1 MPLPRTRLTLV
12 FADETEETLE
22 TKLYRC
28 TADEIAF
35 ERHYGF
41 TYASTLPYGA
51 YSALQAIGG
60 QVADLDPESRKQL
73 AAQSD
78 EHVVFFAWRCWARA
92 HSDPTPFD
100 AFLETLG
107 NLDVDFAVADAVDP
121 TTVPVPS
128 GG

>member
-1 MPLPRTRLTLV
+1 MPLTKTRLTFI
-12 FADETEETLE
+12 FADESEEVIE

-41 TYASTLPYGA
+41 TYGSTLPYGA
-51 YSALQAIGG
+51 YAALRTAGSVQ
-60 QVADLDPESRKQL
+60 DLDPATRKEL
-73 AAQSD
+73 ASVSD
-78 EHVVFFAWRCWARA
+78 EHAVYFAWRCWARA

-100 AFLETLG
+100 AFIEMLG
-107 NLDVDFAVADAVDP
+107 NLDVSAAVDDAVDP
-121 TTVPVPS
+121 TAATPALS

>member
-1 MPLPRTRLTLV
+1 MPLTPPTRLTFV
-12 FADETEETLE
+12 FADESEETLE

-41 TYASTLPYGA
+41 TFGSTLPYGA
-51 YSALQAIGG
+51 YAALRAAGSVQ
-60 QVADLDPESRKQL
+60 DLDPETRKQL
-73 AAQSD
+73 AGVSD
-78 EHVVFFAWRCWARA
+78 EHAVFFAWRCWARA

-100 AFLETLG
+100 AFVETVAS
-107 NLDVDFAVADAVDP
+107 LDVTEDRADAVDP
-121 TTVPVPS
+121 TSTPALS